1 MFFLPS
7 WNRLS
12 SIYRVSMKGGLMIL
26 VIVLLSLSSGPAHS
40 QGVEII
46 KFNTLEKIINVKSE
60 KVQVINFW
68 ATWCAPCIKE
78 LPLLEAIHQK
88 PALGAKITLVSLDF
102 ADKVSKVTEF
112 VKQRNMHSE
121 VVLLDEVDYNA
132 WIDKVDESW
141 SGAIPATLVINTMT
155 GKRKFVEKELK
166 AGELEAMIGSV
177 R

>member
-1 MFFLPS
+1 MG
-7 WNRLS
+7 
-12 SIYRVSMKGGLMIL
+12 MK
-26 VIVLLSLSSGPAHS
+26 
-40 QGVEII
+40 
-46 KFNTLEKIINVKSE
+46 F
-60 KVQVINFW
+60 
-68 ATWCAPCIKE
+68 
-78 LPLLEAIHQK
+78 QK